1 MAMARQL
8 ITQTLGYPRKLWN
21 ELRKEAL
28 KRQDERGVLGEVG
41 YRPEVRDI
49 ICLCAM
55 LALAQV
61 KEMSQE
67 EYEKLVAK
75 AKR

>member
-1 MAMARQL
+1 MAMARRL

-28 KRQDERGVLGEVG
+28 RRQDERGVLGEVG
-41 YRPEVRDI
+41 YRTEVRDI